1 MSCHVMCHPDHDHTR
16 DVALRSPHLVTAVLA
31 PLPALPEAVVH
42 GGAGAGLLLA
52 VRVGL
57 VAGDSPGMRVL
68 RLSLDWDRVTDG
80 ERVLR
85 WVRQTLSSMTR

>member
-1 MSCHVMCHPDHDHTR
+1 MCHHDHDHTR
-16 DVALRSPHLVTAVLA
+16 DVTLRSPHLVTAVLA
-31 PLPALPEAVVH
+31 PLSALPEAVVH

-68 RLSLDWDRVTDG
+68 RLSLDWDRVTDW
-80 ERVLR
+80 EWVLGG
-85 WVRQTLSSMTR
+85 V

>member
-1 MSCHVMCHPDHDHTR
+1 MIYDDRKLLHL
-16 DVALRSPHLVTAVLA
+16 ALRCPHLVAAVLA

-68 RLSLDWDRVTDG
+68 RLRLSLDWDRVSDG
-80 ERVLR
+80 EWVLGG
-85 WVRQTLSSMTR
+85 VRQTIHSLTR